1 MHRRVSVGLVVAA
14 VGLGSAVFT
23 ISIPGTASARQTPAV
38 AAPSGH
44 EALVRYQ
51 REHGYLPGPERPA
64 GLRRKAATVDA
75 PTLAPIAT
83 GRAPVGGP
91 AWVGITD
98 TRNAPADPVDAI
110 GPNSFELANGTK
122 TAANGLH
129 SQL

>member
-23 ISIPGTASARQTPAV
+23 ISIPGTASARQTPAA

-44 EALVRYQ
+44 EALVGYQ
-51 REHGYLPGPERPA
+51 REHGYLP
-64 GLRRKAATVDA
+64 RKAATVDA

-83 GRAPVGGP
+83 GRAPVAGP